1 MLKTD
6 SHLPKKILFIC
17 FNDSPSKMM
26 INAFYF
32 VLKAF
37 FILKIFKF
45 SSWLFE
51 HVEKKTLIRKITLIS
66 KFMTSPPCQQ
76 RIRLHIL
83 LNISRIKGKQTMKF
97 SQLIEYNHRNI
108 FLQKSWRNWGRKSR
122 SRLLFGFLKSF
133 TLGKS
138 KRSAAWFHY
147 ILIAFI

>member
-51 HVEKKTLIRKITLIS
+51 HVEKKSLIRKITLIS

-97 SQLIEYNHRNI
+97 SQLIEYNKRRF
-108 FLQKSWRNWGRKSR
+108 FLENHLENETE
-122 SRLLFGFLKSF
+122 RLVLDLFLSFKKGF
-133 TLGKS
+133 
-138 KRSAAWFHY
+138 
-147 ILIAFI
+147 I